1 MKTIALFSN
10 YKKLILF
17 ILFLV
22 IIENVAWIIEP
33 TVFGSVIDEFIKKAY
48 RRNLRFQS
56 HHMQLLLL
64 WILLYGLNSFSG
76 TIRRKIEPKVF
87 QNIRTDIAIRIAEDV
102 KADKIIASKASAR
115 SQLSEQLISF
125 FQYRIPEMIEQ
136 LISFGGAII
145 ALFFIDWRIS
155 VVCLVVG
162 APLIII
168 NLLYNKKVSV
178 LQTDL
183 HDNFEMV
190 YETYA
195 TKNPENVKRIFT
207 EMGILQRK
215 IGNWSAINF
224 GALRFVLLIIFI
236 FVLYI
241 AIDLDYFT
249 VGKIYSI
256 VAYLWAFISTVEYLP
271 DLMES
276 STSLKDIYKRIY
288 ISDGQI

>member
-288 ISDGQI
+288 ISDEQI